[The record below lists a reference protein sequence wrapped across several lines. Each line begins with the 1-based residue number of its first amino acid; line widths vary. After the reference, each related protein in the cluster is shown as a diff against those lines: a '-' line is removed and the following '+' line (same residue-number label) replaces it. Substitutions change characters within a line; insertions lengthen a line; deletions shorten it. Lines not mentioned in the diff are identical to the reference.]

1 LEVFNLIS
9 FQAGYEKEI
18 MEQRGTRLEGKVA
31 IVTGAGTATDVDGTG
46 QAMAI
51 LFARHG
57 AKVIVADM
65 SEENAQKTIDTI
77 EAAGGAASLFTV
89 DVTKNAECKAMV
101 DAAVERYGGLDILI
115 NNVGI
120 GRGGTAVEVSEE
132 EWDLVLNVNL
142 KSMMLTSKHAIPI
155 MIEGGGGTIVNLS
168 SINGLRAGWIADVHY
183 SAAKG
188 GVVAMTKNMAVHH
201 GRDNIRVNAIAPGH
215 IHGSIV
221 SKISEERREM
231 RRRAAPLG
239 TEGTA
244 WDVAWAA
251 LFLASDE
258 ARWISGI
265 VLPVD
270 AGLIATTPLAM
281 LPHLR

>member
-1 LEVFNLIS
+1 M
-9 FQAGYEKEI
+9 EKT
-18 MEQRGTRLEGKVA
+18 GTRLAGKVA
-31 IVTGAGTATDVDGTG
+31 IVTGAGTVTDVDGTG
-46 QAMAI
+46 NAMAI

-65 SEENAQKTIDTI
+65 SEENSRKTLGTI
-77 EAAGGAASLFTV
+77 EAEGGTASLFTV

-101 DAAVERYGGLDILI
+101 DAAVERYGGLDILV

-120 GRGGTAVEVSEE
+120 GRGGTVVEIPEE

-142 KSMMLTSKHAIPI
+142 KSMMLTSKHAIPT
-155 MIEGGGGTIVNLS
+155 MIEGGGGVILNLS
-168 SINGLRAGWIADVHY
+168 SINGLRAGWMADVHY
-183 SAAKG
+183 SASKG

-215 IHGSIV
+215 LYASIV
-221 SKISEERREM
+221 SRISDEQREM
-231 RRRAAPLG
+231 RRRAGPLG

-281 LPHLR
+281 LPHLQ

>member
-1 LEVFNLIS
+1 
-9 FQAGYEKEI
+9 

-31 IVTGAGTATDVDGTG
+31 IVTGAGAVTDVAGTG

-65 SEENAQKTIDTI
+65 SEENAQKTLDAI
-77 EAAGGAASLFTV
+77 EAEGGTASLFTV

-101 DAAVERYGGLDILI
+101 DAAIERYGTLDILI

-120 GRGGTAVEVSEE
+120 GRGGTVLDVSEE
-132 EWDLVLNVNL
+132 EWDLVMNVNL
-142 KSMMLTSKHAIPI
+142 KSMMLTSKHAIPA
-155 MIEGGGGTIVNLS
+155 MIEGGGGAIINLS
-168 SINGLRAGWIADVHY
+168 SINGLRAGWLADVHY
-183 SAAKG
+183 TAAKG
-188 GVVAMTKNMAVHH
+188 GVIALTKNMAVHH

-215 IHGSIV
+215 LYASLV
-221 SKISEERREM
+221 SRIPEEQREL
-231 RRRAAPLG
+231 RRRAGPLG

-258 ARWISGI
+258 ARWISGV

-270 AGLIATTPLAM
+270 AGLIATTPLSM

>member
-1 LEVFNLIS
+1 MSNLNS
-9 FQAGYEKEI
+9 FQPGYEKVI
-18 MEQRGTRLEGKVA
+18 MEQRGSRLAGKVA

-65 SEENAQKTIDTI
+65 SEENARKTLDTI
-77 EAAGGAASLFTV
+77 EAEGGTASLFTV

-120 GRGGTAVEVSEE
+120 GRVGTAVEVSED

-142 KSMMLTSKHAIPI
+142 KSMMLTSKHAIPA
-155 MIEGGGGTIVNLS
+155 MIEGGGGAIINLS
-168 SINGLRAGWIADVHY
+168 SVNGLRAGWLADVHY

-215 IHGSIV
+215 VYGSIV
-221 SKISEERREM
+221 AAISEERREM

-258 ARWISGI
+258 ARWISGV

-270 AGLIATTPLAM
+270 AGLIATTPLSM
-281 LPHLR
+281 LPHLK

>member
-1 LEVFNLIS
+1 
-9 FQAGYEKEI
+9 
-18 MEQRGTRLEGKVA
+18 MEQKGTRLEGKVA
-31 IVTGAGTATDVDGTG
+31 IVTGAGAVTDVAGTG

-77 EAAGGAASLFTV
+77 EAEGGTASLFIV

-120 GRGGTAVEVSEE
+120 GRGGTVVDVSEE

-142 KSMMLTSKHAIPI
+142 KSMMLTSKHAIPT
-155 MIEGGGGTIVNLS
+155 MIEGGGGAIINLS
-168 SINGLRAGWIADVHY
+168 SIDGLRAGWIADIHY

-201 GRDNIRVNAIAPGH
+201 GRENIRVNAIAPGH
-215 IHGSIV
+215 LYASLV
-221 SKISEERREM
+221 SKISEEDREM

-270 AGLIATTPLAM
+270 AGLIATTPLSM

>member
-1 LEVFNLIS
+1 
-9 FQAGYEKEI
+9 

-77 EAAGGAASLFTV
+77 EATGGTASLFTV

-201 GRDNIRVNAIAPGH
+201 GRDNIPRQCHCPRTHSRINCQQDFGGTPRDAPP
-215 IHGSIV
+215 
-221 SKISEERREM
+221 
-231 RRRAAPLG
+231 RRAVGNGGYGVGCRLG
-239 TEGTA
+239 G
-244 WDVAWAA
+244 V
-251 LFLASDE
+251 
-258 ARWISGI
+258 
-265 VLPVD
+265 VLGKRRSTLD
-270 AGLIATTPLAM
+270 FRYRSAG
-281 LPHLR
+281 

>member
-1 LEVFNLIS
+1 
-9 FQAGYEKEI
+9 
-18 MEQRGTRLEGKVA
+18 MEQRGTRLAGKVA
-31 IVTGAGTATDVDGTG
+31 IVTGAGSVTDVDGTG
-46 QAMAI
+46 NAIAI

-65 SEENAQKTIDTI
+65 SEENARKTLDTI
-77 EAAGGAASLFTV
+77 EAEGGTASVFTV

-101 DAAVERYGGLDILI
+101 DAAVERYGRLDILI

-120 GRGGTAVEVSEE
+120 GRGGTVLDVSEE
-132 EWDLVLNVNL
+132 EWDFVMNVNL
-142 KSMMLTSKHAIPI
+142 KSMMLTSKHAIPA
-155 MIEGGGGTIVNLS
+155 MIEGGGGAIINLS
-168 SINGLRAGWIADVHY
+168 SIDGLRAGWTVDIHY

-188 GVVAMTKNMAVHH
+188 GVIALTKNMAVHH

-215 IHGSIV
+215 LYASLV
-221 SKISEERREM
+221 NRISEEQRDL

-258 ARWISGI
+258 ARWISGV

-270 AGLIATTPLAM
+270 AGVLATTPLSM

>member
-1 LEVFNLIS
+1 MG
-9 FQAGYEKEI
+9 QT
-18 MEQRGTRLEGKVA
+18 GTRLAGKVA
-31 IVTGAGTATDVDGTG
+31 IVTGAGTVTDLAGTG

-65 SEENAQKTIDTI
+65 SETNARKTLDTI
-77 EAAGGAASLFTV
+77 ESEGGTASLFTV

-101 DAAVERYGGLDILI
+101 DAAVERYGRLDILI

-142 KSMMLTSKHAIPI
+142 KSMMLTSKHAIPT
-155 MIEGGGGTIVNLS
+155 MIEGGGGAIINLS

-215 IHGSIV
+215 LYASIV
-221 SKISEERREM
+221 SRISEEQREM
-231 RRRAAPLG
+231 RRRAGPLG

-258 ARWISGI
+258 ARWISGV

-270 AGLIATTPLAM
+270 AGVLAATPLSM

>member
-1 LEVFNLIS
+1 
-9 FQAGYEKEI
+9 
-18 MEQRGTRLEGKVA
+18 MEQKGTRLKGKVA

-57 AKVIVADM
+57 ARVIVADM
-65 SEENAQKTIDTI
+65 SEENAQKTIDAI
-77 EAAGGAASLFTV
+77 EVEGGAASLFTV

-101 DAAVERYGGLDILI
+101 DAAVERYGGLDILV

-120 GRGGTAVEVSEE
+120 GRGGTVVEVSEE

-142 KSMMLTSKHAIPI
+142 KSMMLTSKHAIPT
-155 MIEGGGGTIVNLS
+155 MIEGGGGAIINLS

-221 SKISEERREM
+221 ATISEERREM

>member
-1 LEVFNLIS
+1 
-9 FQAGYEKEI
+9 
-18 MEQRGTRLEGKVA
+18 MEQTGTRLAGKVA
-31 IVTGAGTATDVDGTG
+31 IVTGAGTVTDLAGTG
-46 QAMAI
+46 QAIAI

-65 SEENAQKTIDTI
+65 SETNARKTLDTI
-77 EAAGGAASLFTV
+77 ESEGGTASLFTV

-101 DAAVERYGGLDILI
+101 DAAVERYGRLDILI

-142 KSMMLTSKHAIPI
+142 KSMMLTSKHAIPT
-155 MIEGGGGTIVNLS
+155 MIEGGGGAIINLS

-183 SAAKG
+183 SASKG

-215 IHGSIV
+215 LYASIV
-221 SKISEERREM
+221 NRISEEQREM
-231 RRRAAPLG
+231 RRRAGPLG

-270 AGLIATTPLAM
+270 AGLIAATPLAM
-281 LPHLR
+281 LPHLQ